1 MKDILKK
8 AIKAGGMNMPPAKYA
23 KVFGNDE
30 RLRRNV
36 LAACK
41 NQVLSDAIE
50 AGTIR
55 DHRVIE
61 ILSQAGIVAV
71 RIILAVEKKLG
82 RKLQRSRALSLIKAY
97 LKISGKSTA
106 STKVAEVTRPAP
118 VIQRASVMTKAPPV
132 FSGTMPALF
141 GQLLVPG
148 NQLHH

>member
-8 AIKAGGMNMPPAKYA
+8 AIKAGGVNMPPAKYA

-106 STKVAEVTRPAP
+106 STKLAEVTRPAP
-118 VIQRASVMTKAPPV
+118 AVQRAIMMTNAAPV
-132 FSGTMPALF
+132 FSGTMQSLF
-141 GQLLVPG
+141 GQLIVPG
-148 NQLHH
+148 NQLQH